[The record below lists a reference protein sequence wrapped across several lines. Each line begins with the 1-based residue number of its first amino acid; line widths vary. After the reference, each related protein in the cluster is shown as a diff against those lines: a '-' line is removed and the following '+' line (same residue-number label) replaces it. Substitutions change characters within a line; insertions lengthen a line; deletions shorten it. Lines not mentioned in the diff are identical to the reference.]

1 MSGSTLARDTAI
13 RIVRASR
20 TLTLPSAATS
30 PYLPSVDVR
39 RAVVVALVV
48 GILATPLAA
57 EAQQPPGKAR
67 VGFLSTGERLSPLAE
82 AFKEALRERGW
93 TEGENLVVEYRFGG
107 EKYERLRALAAEL
120 VHLKVDVI
128 FAANAPAAQAA
139 KEATAT
145 IPVVFHTLNDPV
157 RAGFVTS
164 LARPD
169 SNMTGNAGLGPELDR
184 KRVEVLKEV
193 VPSLSQATVLLNPS
207 NPMTPARLRETEET
221 AQTLKIKLRVVTAS
235 DANELGQTL
244 QEIRRLRPAG
254 LILFDD
260 PVFFLHRQRIID
272 FAALQ
277 RIPAVYSQSGWA
289 AHGGLME
296 YAPNQREMYRQAA
309 GYVDRILKG
318 AKPADLPVEQ
328 PTRFELVI
336 NSASRES

>member
-128 FAANAPAAQAA
+128 FAANVPAAQAA

-184 KRVEVLKEV
+184 KRIEVLKEV
-193 VPSLSQATVLLNPS
+193 VPSLSQATVLLNP
-207 NPMTPARLRETEET
+207 P
-221 AQTLKIKLRVVTAS
+221 
-235 DANELGQTL
+235 
-244 QEIRRLRPAG
+244 
-254 LILFDD
+254 
-260 PVFFLHRQRIID
+260 
-272 FAALQ
+272 
-277 RIPAVYSQSGWA
+277 IP
-289 AHGGLME
+289 
-296 YAPNQREMYRQAA
+296 
-309 GYVDRILKG
+309 
-318 AKPADLPVEQ
+318 
-328 PTRFELVI
+328 
-336 NSASRES
+336 